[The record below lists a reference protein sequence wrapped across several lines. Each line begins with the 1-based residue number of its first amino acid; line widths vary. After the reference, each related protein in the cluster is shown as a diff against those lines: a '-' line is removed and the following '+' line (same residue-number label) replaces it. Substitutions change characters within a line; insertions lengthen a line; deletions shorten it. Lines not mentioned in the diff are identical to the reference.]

1 MNLKLKRKIGIIT
14 CGFLISS
21 VLFQAKGIKTVNAS
35 SNAQVKLGIDNLD
48 KNLKIFEGKK
58 VGLITNPSGVDS
70 NFKSSID
77 VLYEK
82 TNLTTLFAAEHGIRG
97 YAQAGDSVGN
107 EVDDVTG
114 LPVHSLY
121 GSTKKPTAEM
131 LQNVDILAYDM
142 QDVGARFYTY
152 INTLA
157 YAMEAC
163 AENDKTFVV
172 FDRPNPIGSKVQGNI
187 LNTDFSSFV
196 GMYPIVQRYG
206 MTVGEYAKFI
216 NEEFKINCK
225 LEVVEMENWTR
236 DMYYDETGLDTWVMP
251 SPNMPTLTTSIV
263 YTATCVF
270 EGTNLSEGRGTTRP
284 FELIGAPWIDP
295 MALSSKLNSLGLPGV
310 KFRAASFTP
319 TFSKYSAADKEN
331 YPTGK
336 NQVCGGVQLYVT
348 DRDEFNSVKT
358 GYAMLYTVRDMYPDK
373 FQYLSTNFIDKLTG
387 NSYVREGKYTLEELF
402 EIVDKE
408 SNDFKAKTQ
417 KYYIYEEA
425 NGNEEDIK
433 SINLGIDNIDENL
446 DIFKDKRV
454 GLITNPSGM
463 DSNFTSSIDVLY
475 EKTNLTTLFAAEH
488 GIRGYAQAGDSV
500 GNEVDNITKLPVHSL
515 YGSTKKPT
523 PEMLENIDI
532 LAYDMQDVGARF
544 YTYINTLAYAMEACA
559 ENDKTFVVFDRPNP
573 ISSEVQGNLLDTDFS
588 SFVGM
593 YPIVQRYGLTVGEYA
608 QYINDKFDINCDLKI
623 VKMSGWSQDMY
634 YDETGLDTWVMPS
647 PNMPTLDTALV
658 YTGTCVFEGTNLSEG
673 RGTTRP
679 FELIGAPW
687 INAMDLANELNS
699 LNLPGVKF
707 RAASFTPQFSK
718 YSASDTANYPTG
730 KNQVCGGVQVY
741 VTDRDS
747 FNAVKTGY
755 AMLYTVRDMYPDK
768 FQYLSTNFIDKLT
781 GNSYVREG
789 KYTLEEL
796 FAIVDKE
803 SEEFKAEIEQYRIYI
818 PAATIN
824 KVPVISADDKT
835 LKLNENFDPLK
846 DVTAYDE
853 EDGDLTSSIKIIE
866 NTLDVTKVGEYVV
879 VYSVSDSKGANS
891 TKKIIVKVVENA
903 DADNDG
909 DDDTDK
915 PQESPKP
922 EDNSNKPGDNNNKP
936 QDNADNNSGELP
948 QTGSTVNTSL
958 LLVGI
963 SLLMICIGKL
973 VLGKKDKEVVEK

>member
-1 MNLKLKRKIGIIT
+1 
-14 CGFLISS
+14 
-21 VLFQAKGIKTVNAS
+21 
-35 SNAQVKLGIDNLD
+35 
-48 KNLKIFEGKK
+48 
-58 VGLITNPSGVDS
+58 
-70 NFKSSID
+70 
-77 VLYEK
+77 
-82 TNLTTLFAAEHGIRG
+82 
-97 YAQAGDSVGN
+97 
-107 EVDDVTG
+107 
-114 LPVHSLY
+114 
-121 GSTKKPTAEM
+121 
-131 LQNVDILAYDM
+131 
-142 QDVGARFYTY
+142 
-152 INTLA
+152 
-157 YAMEAC
+157 
-163 AENDKTFVV
+163 
-172 FDRPNPIGSKVQGNI
+172 
-187 LNTDFSSFV
+187 
-196 GMYPIVQRYG
+196 
-206 MTVGEYAKFI
+206 
-216 NEEFKINCK
+216 
-225 LEVVEMENWTR
+225 
-236 DMYYDETGLDTWVMP
+236 
-251 SPNMPTLTTSIV
+251 
-263 YTATCVF
+263 
-270 EGTNLSEGRGTTRP
+270 
-284 FELIGAPWIDP
+284 
-295 MALSSKLNSLGLPGV
+295 
-310 KFRAASFTP
+310 
-319 TFSKYSAADKEN
+319 
-331 YPTGK
+331 
-336 NQVCGGVQLYVT
+336 
-348 DRDEFNSVKT
+348 
-358 GYAMLYTVRDMYPDK
+358 
-373 FQYLSTNFIDKLTG
+373 
-387 NSYVREGKYTLEELF
+387 
-402 EIVDKE
+402 
-408 SNDFKAKTQ
+408 
-417 KYYIYEEA
+417 
-425 NGNEEDIK
+425 
-433 SINLGIDNIDENL
+433 
-446 DIFKDKRV
+446 
-454 GLITNPSGM
+454 
-463 DSNFTSSIDVLY
+463 
-475 EKTNLTTLFAAEH
+475 
-488 GIRGYAQAGDSV
+488 
-500 GNEVDNITKLPVHSL
+500 
-515 YGSTKKPT
+515 
-523 PEMLENIDI
+523 
-532 LAYDMQDVGARF
+532 
-544 YTYINTLAYAMEACA
+544 
-559 ENDKTFVVFDRPNP
+559 
-573 ISSEVQGNLLDTDFS
+573 
-588 SFVGM
+588 
-593 YPIVQRYGLTVGEYA
+593 
-608 QYINDKFDINCDLKI
+608 
-623 VKMSGWSQDMY
+623 
-634 YDETGLDTWVMPS
+634 